1 VLRYVIIDAV
11 PRCRGEGGPLHT
23 RPRAGD
29 RIDSYN
35 GGDEENLMRK
45 LVTLGLMMAMAVGAT
60 ALAGEKRTRP
70 DFATGTF
77 VSAKLADKAIAWEF
91 DLGGDAGKKTYEMGA
106 AVKVQYAEKDGA
118 KEATG
123 IRLADGRD
131 FRAKDGTT
139 IVKGAFVSATLKDE
153 KVVVT
158 ITPEG
163 EKAEPLTVTLPAK
176 LRIVSRKDAEG
187 KVKVLG
193 IGLPRTK

>member
-1 VLRYVIIDAV
+1 
-11 PRCRGEGGPLHT
+11 
-23 RPRAGD
+23 
-29 RIDSYN
+29 
-35 GGDEENLMRK
+35 MKK
-45 LVTLGLMMAMAVGAT
+45 LVAAGLIVAMAVGAT
-60 ALAGEKRTRP
+60 AMAAEKRTRP

-77 VSAKLADKAIAWEF
+77 VSAKLADKAITWEF

-163 EKAEPLTVTLPAK
+163 EKAEPLTVTLPTK
-176 LRIVSRKDAEG
+176 LSIVSRKDKEG

-193 IGLPRTK
+193 IGLPRTR